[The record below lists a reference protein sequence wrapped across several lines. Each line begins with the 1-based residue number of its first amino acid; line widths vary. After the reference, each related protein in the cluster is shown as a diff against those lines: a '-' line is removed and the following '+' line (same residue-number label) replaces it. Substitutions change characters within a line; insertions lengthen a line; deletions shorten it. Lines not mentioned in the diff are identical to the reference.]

1 MSQNLVE
8 LYGNRTRIRV
18 CGLCWKNNSL
28 LLVNHIMGTENTFW
42 VPPGGGVEFGESL
55 EEALKREFVEE
66 TGLIIQVKEF
76 RFVVEVLRPPL
87 HAIELFFTV
96 ETESPETLIGYDPE
110 MSPDTQIIQAV
121 EFLRWE
127 EIKALKS
134 SQKHGIFSICHNP
147 EELMKLTGHY
157 KI

>member
-1 MSQNLVE
+1 
-8 LYGNRTRIRV
+8 
-18 CGLCWKNNSL
+18 
-28 LLVNHIMGTENTFW
+28 MGTENTFW

-96 ETESPETLIGYDPE
+96 ETESPETMIGYDPE